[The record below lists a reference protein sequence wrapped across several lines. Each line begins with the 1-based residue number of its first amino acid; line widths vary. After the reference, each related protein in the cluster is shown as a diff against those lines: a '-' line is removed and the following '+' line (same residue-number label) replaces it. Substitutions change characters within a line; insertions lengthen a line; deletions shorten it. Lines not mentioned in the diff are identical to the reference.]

1 MTNIRNYLKALPLVV
16 ILLVLAWFVS
26 LQLTKQRVQ
35 LEAINKL
42 HNIETNVSPYVWN
55 FESFSSDIVEPFQ
68 PFWKKQTDNN
78 QIVSVVNNPQL
89 SLNFSGE
96 VLNTFQ
102 HSQLIINSLEELT
115 GTLTLQA
122 KVDLSSDNFYY
133 LSNVPLSGQ
142 SISIDLNQTWKG
154 VNKESKS
161 IDGFYWNQS
170 VGKISSLVLQFN
182 GTNTIVI
189 QSVVIPYNK
198 NLQYG
203 SNYDIACNGSR
214 LQGDMPQ
221 PDVFNT
227 FVLKQN
233 CWLPSNYM
241 WLKNYVQQAYPGSVL
256 SLDGVDSWQQAT
268 PHKINK
274 SYTDNWI
281 LNSSLYIFIILYV
294 LSIVLITQIFRFKK
308 DLTEQEKWYK
318 WLVKKMLFKGINKS
332 IAPYHFILNY
342 TVVLV
347 PSALVFVTL
356 MFIKTPDTETF
367 KLLPMYFVWAMFQ
380 QFILG
385 YVLAQRIFCNRTQN
399 RLLSSLLA
407 ASIFSLLHLPSFHLM
422 LITFIA
428 GVFWAYAWLVF
439 KRFIPLAI
447 SHSVLALMYYYI
459 VSDQFLYS
467 AKIFQWFW
475 E

>member
-1 MTNIRNYLKALPLVV
+1 MV
-16 ILLVLAWFVS
+16 IVLLVLAWFVS

-68 PFWKKQTDNN
+68 PFWAKQADNN
-78 QIVSVVNNPQL
+78 QIVSVTNNPQL

-115 GTLTLQA
+115 GRLTIQA
-122 KVDLSSDNFYY
+122 KVNLSSDNFYY
-133 LSNVPLSGQ
+133 LYNIPLSGKSV
-142 SISIDLNQTWKG
+142 SISLNQTWMG
-154 VNKESKS
+154 VNSKS
-161 IDGFYWNQS
+161 KNIDGFYWNKS
-170 VGKISSLVLQFN
+170 AWKISSLVLQFN
-182 GTNTIVI
+182 GAKTIAI
-189 QSVVIPYNK
+189 QSVMIPYNK
-198 NLQYG
+198 NLKNG
-203 SNYDIACNGSR
+203 VNYNIACNGSR

-221 PDVFNT
+221 PDKFNA

-241 WLKNYVQQAYPGSVL
+241 WLKNYVQKTYPESIL
-256 SLDGVDSWQQAT
+256 LLDGFKAWQKAT

-274 SYTDNWI
+274 SYTDNLL

-294 LSIVLITQIFRFKK
+294 LAIVLITQIFKFKK
-308 DLTEQEKWYK
+308 ELTEQERWYK
-318 WLVKKMLFKGINKS
+318 WLSKKMLFKGMKNS
-332 IAPYHFILNY
+332 ITPYHFILNY

-347 PSALVFVTL
+347 PSALVFLTL
-356 MFIKTPDTETF
+356 MFIKIPNTETF
-367 KLLPMYFVWAMFQ
+367 KLLPMYFLWAMFQ
-380 QFILG
+380 QFMLG
-385 YVLAQRIFCNRTQN
+385 YVLAQRVFYNRTQN

-407 ASIFSLLHLPSFHLM
+407 ASIFSLLHIPSFHLM

-428 GVFWAYAWLVF
+428 GAFWAYAWLVF

-447 SHSVLALMYYYI
+447 SHSVLALMYYYVI
-459 VSDQFLYS
+459 SDQFLYS
-467 AKIFQWFW
+467 AKTFQWFW